1 MSVPFRAAARLDS
14 VGNLHRL
21 SVVSRIR
28 HQNTRIPTL
37 RYISW
42 MPFEQPDPSLYPPP
56 PSLQPKRPIPAE
68 AVSGADD
75 IVPQT
80 TMVGRVGATPS
91 TARTQ
96 GASTSGKPVP
106 TSVPASAMQTGPTP
120 LSQIQKR
127 TFTVTAQRR
136 RKKTHEDDKKTPAS
150 DTEGSETAAPQPV
163 TVPGL
168 GGAPVKNNNGFPTLH
183 IRLPGHPALSGIL
196 ESPEPREN
204 MER

>member
-1 MSVPFRAAARLDS
+1 MRSMIFNGLPSL
-14 VGNLHRL
+14 
-21 SVVSRIR
+21 
-28 HQNTRIPTL
+28 IPCASKQIITV

-56 PSLQPKRPIPAE
+56 PSLQPKRPVSAE

-75 IVPQT
+75 TVPQT
-80 TMVGRVGATPS
+80 TMVGRVGATLS

-96 GASTSGKPVP
+96 GAPTSGKPVP

-127 TFTVTAQRR
+127 TFITTVQCW
-136 RKKTHEDDKKTPAS
+136 KKTHEDDKKHPAS
-150 DTEGSETAAPQPV
+150 DSVGSETAAPQPA

-168 GGAPVKNNNGFPTLH
+168 GGALAKDTNGFPTLH
-183 IRLPGHPALSGIL
+183 IRLPGHPALSGVL
-196 ESPEPREN
+196 ESPETQEN
-204 MER
+204 MEG